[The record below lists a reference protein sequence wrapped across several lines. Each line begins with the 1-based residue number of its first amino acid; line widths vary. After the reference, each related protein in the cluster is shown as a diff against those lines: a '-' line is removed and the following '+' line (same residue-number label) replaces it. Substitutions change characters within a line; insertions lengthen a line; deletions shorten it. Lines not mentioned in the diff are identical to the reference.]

1 MLSPFCWGHIYINP
15 THSLWCLTPP
25 PTGRKV
31 TFGPIFKWICIPT
44 MTKTPKNVKE
54 FQQIKNSPCNVGL
67 IWYIVPKGWVYMC
80 SLQRNICLVSCVR
93 CDEHFCFLV
102 SICLSLV
109 RIYIC
114 CGELQMKTNGL
125 EYNWH
130 VTLLDAFLPA
140 LPPPWSRGPQP
151 GKLRRTWRRLKY
163 LLRQIKMKNI
173 QFQFYFILLDFLRPL

>member
-31 TFGPIFKWICIPT
+31 TFGPIFKWIWVPT
-44 MTKTPKNVKE
+44 RTK
-54 FQQIKNSPCNVGL
+54 
-67 IWYIVPKGWVYMC
+67 
-80 SLQRNICLVSCVR
+80 NICLVSCVR